1 MSTTTTSATHIP
13 SSYESFCQ
21 HSNADIL
28 THQYPSAFVSESEY
42 RAFMLAWKIAANT
55 RALTPQKMAVYALL
69 MGRPLGRAF
78 SPISNHKK
86 LGGGHR
92 PWGSALSAIRSL
104 SFGRIPLEFDF
115 LSVET
120 KDVLKSRASSVDAK
134 SLDLEFSRS

>member
-1 MSTTTTSATHIP
+1 MSTTTTSAAHIS
-13 SSYESFCQ
+13 SSYESSRQ

-28 THQYPSAFVSESEY
+28 THQYPSAFESESEY

-55 RALTPQKMAVYALL
+55 RALSPQKMAMYAILI
-69 MGRPLGRAF
+69 GRPLGRAF
-78 SPISNHKK
+78 SPISNHQK
-86 LGGGHR
+86 LSGGHR

-115 LSVET
+115 LSGAT
-120 KDVLKSRASSVDAK
+120 KDMLRSKASSVDAK